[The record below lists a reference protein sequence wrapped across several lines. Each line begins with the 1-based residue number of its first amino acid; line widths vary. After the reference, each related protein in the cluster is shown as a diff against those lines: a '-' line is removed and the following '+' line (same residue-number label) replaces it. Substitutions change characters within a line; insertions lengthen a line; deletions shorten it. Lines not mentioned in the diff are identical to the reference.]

1 MYSRRQLKKMLSET
15 PINISRIHYLSSGDD
30 SDVYLCDQKY
40 VLKIPLRE
48 SVKKI
53 QAREFELYR
62 FLETQNFSF
71 KIPKAIW
78 CGWDFNL
85 MEYLP
90 GSRISNRAYRN
101 MSEREKNQLAQD
113 EALFLSELH
122 TLKPEAI
129 PAGLCE
135 SPEDKKA
142 TFAGEHIKLLEVLEK
157 KRLLSTRMEQ
167 SIHRIYE
174 NLFSDSLLFQYS
186 PCLVHNDFSRDNLIF
201 RQHRLFGVIDF
212 GDFGIS
218 DPDNDFLCLLDGS
231 DDDFGIA
238 FGLRVLKYYGHPNP
252 EAARRKA
259 ELYNAYWPIQQILY
273 GSHRGDRRLF
283 ERGFN
288 ALMTI
293 NPDVFIP

>member
-1 MYSRRQLKKMLSET
+1 MLFKT

-85 MEYLP
+85 MEYLS

-101 MSEREKNQLAQD
+101 MSECEKDQLAQD
-113 EALFLSELH
+113 EALFLNELH
-122 TLKPEAI
+122 ALKPDAI

-142 TFAGEHIKLLEVLEK
+142 TFDDEHIKLLEVLEK
-157 KRLLSTRMEQ
+157 KKLLSSHMEQ
-167 SIHRIYE
+167 VIHRTYD
-174 NLFSDSLLFQYS
+174 NLFSDKLLFQYPPLS
-186 PCLVHNDFSRDNLIF
+186 
-201 RQHRLFGVIDF
+201 
-212 GDFGIS
+212 
-218 DPDNDFLCLLDGS
+218 GS
-231 DDDFGIA
+231 QRFQP
-238 FGLRVLKYYGHPNP
+238 R
-252 EAARRKA
+252 
-259 ELYNAYWPIQQILY
+259 
-273 GSHRGDRRLF
+273 
-283 ERGFN
+283 
-288 ALMTI
+288 
-293 NPDVFIP
+293 